1 MGDKV
6 EMQTGGGDK
15 VEMQPGGGA
24 ERQNST
30 FPSPASSRRV
40 AVTELVIQSCPTLC
54 SPTDCSPPGSSLH
67 GILQPRILE
76 WVAISSSEGSS
87 SLRDRTQ
94 ASCIAGK
101 LFTV

>member
-40 AVTELVIQSCPTLC
+40 AVQS
-54 SPTDCSPPGSSLH
+54 
-67 GILQPRILE
+67 
-76 WVAISSSEGSS
+76 
-87 SLRDRTQ
+87 
-94 ASCIAGK
+94 
-101 LFTV
+101 